1 MFLAWFATCAQ
12 AAGYPRHPD
21 GWINWEAVAAATNRH
36 ATPDADDTP
45 PPGGGDVEVEDVN
58 ALPDLLDERDRMLA
72 TIARVEALA
81 KRWDTGLWPTDDG
94 GTIHSRHQSHG
105 NGPQGDEQVGLALGD
120 TRGADRPSDRRI
132 R

>member
-1 MFLAWFATCAQ
+1 MTTDTDALTPEERSTWDVD
-12 AAGYPRHPD
+12 PD
-21 GWINWEAVAAATNRH
+21 LWPH
-36 ATPDADDTP
+36 TP
-45 PPGGGDVEVEDVN
+45 PLHVFRALMDEDDNLWWRAGSGHGLNLYEAAV
-58 ALPDLLDERDRMLA
+58 DLLDERDRMLA